1 MCLGAGSVLFALMGL
16 SSLVQNIFLLGPM
29 QPDLPTWARIYGVVF
44 GLYFLLALPVVIKG
58 WWHSMYTASYLCRDE
73 VIAVIKNVRTVD
85 PTSDNWEAVAQA
97 ALGLIEKM
105 ELPQVCAVH
114 DKNERA
120 NAAHA
125 HCVR

>member
-1 MCLGAGSVLFALMGL
+1 MISWMMPPMRSSTAACAAGRGRVFSARAAYGVGLGVAASGVLLRTAQNFPPPSWALFGAQHIRML
-16 SSLVQNIFLLGPM
+16 EPM
-29 QPDLPTWARIYGVVF
+29 HARI
-44 GLYFLLALPVVIKG
+44 PQ
-58 WWHSMYTASYLCRDE
+58 TAP
-73 VIAVIKNVRTVD
+73 IA
-85 PTSDNWEAVAQA
+85 PAQPA
-97 ALGLIEKM
+97 PKPIIEKM

>member
-1 MCLGAGSVLFALMGL
+1 MGQGGHGFFSARATYGVGLGAAASGVLLRTATNFPGP
-16 SSLVQNIFLLGPM
+16 SWGVLGAQHIRMLEPM
-29 QPDLPTWARIYGVVF
+29 HARR
-44 GLYFLLALPVVIKG
+44 PQ
-58 WWHSMYTASYLCRDE
+58 TAPITPAQE
-73 VIAVIKNVRTVD
+73 GTKN
-85 PTSDNWEAVAQA
+85 P
-97 ALGLIEKM
+97 IMEKM